1 MWTIIFII
9 LTVGLGL
16 FLYIKL
22 TTNLDNKNYEKKY
35 ADIFDAHKAIGY
47 PKLTNDQQ
55 FDILDN
61 ENTGYLS
68 TLTKFEFVPTGL
80 LDHYINI
87 DPDNYYMHLK
97 LQDLQT
103 KMRFDPNNLIDGFF
117 INHSDMLYEYIFV
130 ERQHIEFKKSFD
142 SYDKLLKYLV
152 YDRLKLYAPEKY
164 KYLDKKYY
172 A

>member
-22 TTNLDNKNYEKKY
+22 TIYLDKINYEKKH
-35 ADIFDAHKAIGY
+35 ADIFAAHKAIGY

-55 FDILDN
+55 FDILGNDN
-61 ENTGYLS
+61 TSYLS

-80 LDHYINI
+80 LNHYIDI
-87 DPDNYYMHLK
+87 DPDIYFMHLK
-97 LQDLQT
+97 LQDVQT
-103 KMRFDPNNLIDGFF
+103 SMRFDANKLIDGFF

-130 ERQHIEFKKSFD
+130 ERQRVEIIKSFD
-142 SYDKLLKYLV
+142 SYDRLLKYIV
-152 YDRLKLYAPEKY
+152 YKRLKLYAPEKY